1 MQTETATYRLTS
13 GVAEATLTSPAS
25 RDCLLAGGRPVIAA
39 SLQGD
44 VVVFSR
50 ETADFMLRARVSQI
64 FVDLFGPLEPA
75 RPDKRRLACGP
86 QSERGQSAAISA
98 ARTTY

>member
-25 RDCLLAGGRPVIAA
+25 RDCLLAGGRPVIGA

-44 VVVFSR
+44 VVAFSCA
-50 ETADFMLRARVSQI
+50 TADFVQRQAADPSS
-64 FVDLFGPLEPA
+64 
-75 RPDKRRLACGP
+75 RRSDAP
-86 QSERGQSAAISA
+86 SEAAFEH
-98 ARTTY
+98 